1 MGRDEIVQAYR
12 PFVETL
18 RAGGFVEPESG
29 WNASLVA
36 AHVAANNEEIAVV
49 AEAIAA
55 GARPSYDNAE
65 VIDEVRLGE
74 VVAATG
80 DLDRLADLIE
90 TSAERLGRA
99 WELLGPAAGATEV
112 PAKITDGDQVVRE
125 GPIPIRT
132 FIEGNATGHLQLHL
146 EQLRALRP

>member
-1 MGRDEIVQAYR
+1 
-12 PFVETL
+12 
-18 RAGGFVEPESG
+18 VEPESG

-55 GARPSYDNAE
+55 GARPSHDNAE

-80 DLDRLADLIE
+80 DLDRLADLIQ

>member
-18 RAGGFVEPESG
+18 RVGGFVEPESG

-55 GARPSYDNAE
+55 GARPPTTTP
-65 VIDEVRLGE
+65 R
-74 VVAATG
+74 
-80 DLDRLADLIE
+80 
-90 TSAERLGRA
+90 
-99 WELLGPAAGATEV
+99 
-112 PAKITDGDQVVRE
+112 
-125 GPIPIRT
+125 
-132 FIEGNATGHLQLHL
+132 
-146 EQLRALRP
+146 